1 MYVWV
6 PRGAKESMY
15 RYYSPKYHN
24 QGYLMLKTLIGA
36 SILGYKGLV
45 CMQSVCST
53 AYRWIS
59 LHDLNQHRNVLE
71 LLGSS

>member
-15 RYYSPKYHN
+15 KYYSPKYHN
-24 QGYLMLKTLIGA
+24 QGYLMLITLIRA

-45 CMQSVCST
+45 CMQSVCNT
-53 AYRWIS
+53 AYRW
-59 LHDLNQHRNVLE
+59 N
-71 LLGSS
+71 